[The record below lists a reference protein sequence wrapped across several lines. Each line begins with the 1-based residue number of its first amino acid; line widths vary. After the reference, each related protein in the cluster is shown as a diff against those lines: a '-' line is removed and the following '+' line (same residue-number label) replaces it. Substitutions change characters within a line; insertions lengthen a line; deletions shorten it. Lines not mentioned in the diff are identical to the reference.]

1 LNTTDFKKL
10 KISDVMEAPVV
21 IDGSASLADVN
32 SKLVSSPSE
41 MVGVVSGQQ
50 LQGVVTGSTLK
61 DGLLAQKRNA
71 GDVMRAKPT
80 TINANGTV
88 NDAIELMSTRGFDKL
103 PVVDDSDNFVGV
115 VSKKGLLRRMA
126 NDVSITY

>member
-1 LNTTDFKKL
+1 MNTAEFKKL
-10 KISDVMEAPVV
+10 KISDVMEAPAV

-61 DGLLAQKRNA
+61 DGLLAQKHIA
-71 GDVMRAKPT
+71 EEVMRPSPT
-80 TINANGTV
+80 TINADGTV

-103 PVVDDSDNFVGV
+103 PVVDGSNNFVGV